1 MLPLTFEKGSNENRA
16 LFYAKVEKLP
26 PASDLAEQAEEERRV
41 KRSRAKEE
49 EKRGGGG
56 IRSKVDKRLRSGGE
70 MRPGEGKVGEEHCR
84 SGLRWRRLQNMPA
97 GEEGG
102 DN

>member
-26 PASDLAEQAEEERRV
+26 PASDLAEQAEEERRA

-49 EKRGGGG
+49 ER
-56 IRSKVDKRLRSGGE
+56 
-70 MRPGEGKVGEEHCR
+70 EG
-84 SGLRWRRLQNMPA
+84 
-97 GEEGG
+97 
-102 DN
+102 D